1 MISESR
7 RILCKALGLS
17 PLWASAMA
25 SGADKKLRVAILLAG
40 FESVYVDPGESF
52 VAGLRELGYVEGK
65 NLTVDRRYGNLRGDE
80 LPAIARELVA
90 LRPDVIVTGCTG
102 STRAAMQATQQIPIV
117 MASVADPVGQGFV
130 QSLRR
135 PGNNVTGRSS
145 QSRDLVPKLLELL
158 HSAVPAARRI
168 AVFVNTIN
176 TAHEA
181 LWSDV
186 GAAARLLGVTPVRAE
201 VRGPAGLDAALDG
214 LKQITA
220 DGLLVLPDDPMT
232 FNLRQRLINA
242 ANQRGLPTM
251 YGSREFVAEGG
262 FMSYG
267 ESFQDSYRQVGA
279 YVDKLARGLFKA
291 ADLPIEQPTR
301 FQLVVNLKTAATLG
315 ITLPRTILLRADEL
329 IR

>member
-1 MISESR
+1 MIMESR
-7 RILCKALGLS
+7 RNLCKALALS
-17 PLWASAMA
+17 PLWAPATASA
-25 SGADKKLRVAILLAG
+25 ADKKLRVAILLSG

-52 VAGLRELGYVEGK
+52 VAGLRELGYVEGR
-65 NLTVDRRYGNLRGDE
+65 NLIVDRRYANLRGDQM
-80 LPAIARELVA
+80 PGIAREMVA

-117 MASVADPVGQGFV
+117 MASVADPVGQGFA

-135 PGNNVTGRSS
+135 PGYNVTGRSS

-158 HSAVPAARRI
+158 HSAVPAAKRI

-186 GAAARLLGVTPVRAE
+186 EAAAKLLGIAVVRAE

-214 LKQITA
+214 LKQISA
-220 DGLLVLPDDPMT
+220 SGLLVLPDDPMT
-232 FNLRQRLINA
+232 FNLRQGLINA
-242 ANQRGLPTM
+242 ANQRGMPTM

-267 ESFQDSYRQVGA
+267 ESFREGYRQVGA

-291 ADLPIEQPTR
+291 ADLPIEQPTH
-301 FQLVVNLKTAATLG
+301 FQLVVNLKTAAMLG
-315 ITLPRTILLRADEL
+315 IALPRTMLLRADEL